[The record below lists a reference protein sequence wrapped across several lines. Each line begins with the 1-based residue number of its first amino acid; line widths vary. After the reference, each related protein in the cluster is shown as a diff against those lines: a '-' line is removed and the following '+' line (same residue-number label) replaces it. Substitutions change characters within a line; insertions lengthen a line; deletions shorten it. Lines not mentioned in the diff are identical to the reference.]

1 MANSQS
7 VAGGFLSRDSQLLLA
22 KRAPELQYF
31 PNVWDLVG
39 GHSEPN
45 EPPAETLVR
54 EMQEEL
60 GISPTAYEAL
70 SVLHI
75 ENESGTPGVELHIFL
90 VTSWDGGEPR
100 CLGDEHTE
108 LRWFT
113 PKRALALDNLAH
125 VGYRPILEELM
136 CRMETDRADI

>member
-1 MANSQS
+1 MRN
-7 VAGGFLSRDSQLLLA
+7 GQLLLA
-22 KRAPELQYF
+22 KRSPELRYF

-39 GHSEPN
+39 GRSDSGEA
-45 EPPAETLVR
+45 PAETLVR

-70 SVLHI
+70 SVLKI
-75 ENESGTPGVELHIFL
+75 ENEEDLGIDLYVFL

-113 PKRALALDNLAH
+113 PKQALALDDLAH
-125 VGYRPILEELM
+125 VGYRPILERLVYRVEI
-136 CRMETDRADI
+136 DHAD